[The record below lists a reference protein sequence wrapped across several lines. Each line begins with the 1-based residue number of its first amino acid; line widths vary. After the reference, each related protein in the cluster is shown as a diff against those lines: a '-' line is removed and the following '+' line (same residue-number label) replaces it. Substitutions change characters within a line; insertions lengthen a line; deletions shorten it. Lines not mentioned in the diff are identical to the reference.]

1 MKSVLT
7 AFISLLSLLLLP
19 VAGVAAA
26 FPNKPVKLIVP
37 FTPGAPEAVVR
48 QAAERLA
55 KKWGQPVVVENRPGA
70 GGNIAA
76 MAGARAEPD
85 GYTLLLVTD
94 VLMTV
99 NPLMYKELGF
109 DPIKDFVPVSTLLE
123 FPSAMFVSRS
133 SGITS
138 VADLVA
144 QAKADPGKLT
154 YGSWGVGSASHL
166 GVEQFKALSG
176 IDLLHIPYKGLSAI
190 EVAMKAGELDVGFAG
205 VGSSIR
211 GRRNQML
218 EPIAVAGNERHPG
231 LPDVQ
236 TFAEAGYPKMRGPNW
251 WGFVLPAATP
261 RNLVEQI
268 SADIQDI
275 ASDPA
280 FKAELLE
287 KHNYSLVGDTPEQFA
302 TRIRVTA
309 ELWTPVVESLKL
321 EKQ

>member
-1 MKSVLT
+1 MKKVLAT
-7 AFISLLSLLLLP
+7 VVSLLSLCALP
-19 VAGVAAA
+19 VSGASAA
-26 FPNKPVKLIVP
+26 FPDKPVKLIVP

-48 QAAERLA
+48 QAAERLS
-55 KKWGQPVVVENRPGA
+55 KIWGQPIIVENRPGA

-76 MAGARAEPD
+76 MAGVRAAPD

-133 SGITS
+133 SGIKN
-138 VADLVA
+138 VADLVTK
-144 QAKADPGKLT
+144 AKAEPGKLT

-166 GVEQFKALSG
+166 GVEQFKTLSG
-176 IDLLHIPYKGLSAI
+176 IDLLHVPYKGLSAI
-190 EVAMKAGELDVGFAG
+190 EIALKAGELDVGFAG
-205 VGSSIR
+205 IGSAIR
-211 GRRNQML
+211 GRRNEML
-218 EPIAVAGNERHPG
+218 EPIAVASSTRHPG

-236 TFAEAGYPKMRGPNW
+236 TFAEAGYPNMKGPNW

-261 RNLVEQI
+261 RDLVEKI
-268 SADIQDI
+268 SADIRQVTN
-275 ASDPA
+275 DPA

-287 KHNYSLVGDTPEQFA
+287 KHNYSLVGETPEQF
-302 TRIRVTA
+302 TQRIRETA

>member
-1 MKSVLT
+1 MKKTLAT
-7 AFISLLSLLLLP
+7 LISLFSLLFLP
-19 VAGVAAA
+19 VWGLAAT
-26 FPNKPVKLIVP
+26 FPDKPVKLIVP

-48 QAAERLA
+48 QAAERLG
-55 KKWGQPVVVENRPGA
+55 KKWGQPIIVENRPGA

-109 DPIKDFVPVSTLLE
+109 DPIKDFAPVSTLLE
-123 FPSAMFVSRS
+123 FPSALFVSRS
-133 SGITS
+133 SGIAS

-144 QAKADPGKLT
+144 KAKANPDKLT
-154 YGSWGVGSASHL
+154 YGSWGVGSAPHL
-166 GVEQFKALSG
+166 GVEQFKSLSG
-176 IDLLHIPYKGLSAI
+176 IELLHIPYKGLSAI
-190 EVAMKAGELDVGFAG
+190 EVALKAGELDVGFAG
-205 VGSSIR
+205 IGSAIR
-211 GRRNQML
+211 GRRNEVL
-218 EPIAVAGNERHPG
+218 EPIAVAGEARHPG

-236 TFAEAGYPKMRGPNW
+236 TFAEAGYPRMQGPNW

-268 SADIQDI
+268 SADLQEVL
-275 ASDPA
+275 SDPA
-280 FKAELLE
+280 FKAELME

-302 TRIRVTA
+302 QRIRATA